1 MEPYWGLAAL
11 TAVLIAIVIAF
22 ACVAKKAFAAAAP
35 ETAASFERML
45 EQGDLGRVII
55 TIVAAYVLAVL
66 ALYDRFDTAV
76 GAVLGTV
83 IGVAS
88 GSLAVHRAGASK

>member
-1 MEPYWGLAAL
+1 
-11 TAVLIAIVIAF
+11 
-22 ACVAKKAFAAAAP
+22 
-35 ETAASFERML
+35 ML
-45 EQGDLGRVII
+45 EQGDLGRVVIA
-55 TIVAAYVLAVL
+55 IVAAYVLAVL

-88 GSLAVHRAGASK
+88 GSLAVHRGESVKREQGGS